1 MIKATTKETFENDVL
16 KASRLVLLDVWA
28 PFCGPCRSLE
38 PVIEELAKELED
50 VADIAKLD
58 ASLDMEFVQELGVSG
73 LPTFLVY
80 KNGEVVAQDAGALS
94 KDKLKDLVL
103 SVV

>member
-1 MIKATTKETFENDVL
+1 MIKATTRETFENDVL
-16 KASRLVLLDVWA
+16 KASRPVLLDVWA

-38 PVIEELAKELED
+38 PVVEELAEELK
-50 VADIAKLD
+50 DIADVVKLD

-80 KNGEVVAQDAGALS
+80 KNGEVVAQDVGALG
-94 KDKLKDLVL
+94 KDKLKSLVL
-103 SVV
+103 SAV